1 MKLQILKWE
10 IYINEEGKPEG
21 ELWDGIVGCLLL
33 MLYNGLGGWAMGGP
47 GQTCAFVSSVLCHP
61 SGQLGS
67 LLC

>member
-33 MLYNGLGGWAMGGP
+33 ML
-47 GQTCAFVSSVLCHP
+47 
-61 SGQLGS
+61 
-67 LLC
+67 